1 MIRLIATDLDNTLLN
16 RESKV
21 DPETTRLLAEA
32 AEKGVK
38 VAVATGRSF
47 ASAKAIAD
55 QIGQPSPAIC
65 YNGAAVIDTK
75 TGEPYF
81 MDCLDRKLVEELLDF
96 ARENDLYVQMYDK
109 DEIVVEKLRLD
120 RHPDP
125 DLDYAGY
132 REVGDFRQIELFDT
146 PKILLA
152 AEPARIP
159 GVQSQLEALFGDR
172 AYFAQS
178 ESHLVEA
185 MTRGCDKGSALRRLR
200 EILGFSK
207 EEIMGCGDNTND
219 LPLLL
224 ESGTAIAVANSVPEL
239 KAAATYVCE
248 GERSEGFNEA
258 VKKFVLEK

>member
-1 MIRLIATDLDNTLLN
+1 MIRLIAADLDNTLLN
-16 RESKV
+16 KESKV
-21 DPETTRLLAEA
+21 DPETIRLLERA

-47 ASAKAIAD
+47 ASAKAIAEQLD
-55 QIGQPSPAIC
+55 QPSPAIC

-81 MDCLDRKLVEELLDF
+81 MDCLDRELVEDILSF

-109 DEIVVEKLRLD
+109 DEIVVERLRLD

-132 REVGDFRQIELFDT
+132 REVGDFREAGYFDT

-152 AEPARIP
+152 AEPSRVP
-159 GVQSQLEALFGDR
+159 GIQSRLEALYGRR

-178 ESHLVEA
+178 ESHLVEV
-185 MTRGCDKGSALRRLR
+185 MNKGCDKGNALRRLR
-200 EILGFSK
+200 EILGLKK
-207 EEIMGCGDNTND
+207 EEVMGCGDNTND

-224 ESGTAIAVANSVPEL
+224 ESGTAVAVANSVPEL
-239 KAAATYVCE
+239 KAAATYVCK
-248 GERSEGFNEA
+248 GERSDGFNEA
-258 VKKFVLEK
+258 VKKFVLEE